1 MLYFV
6 IIENLEERMKKLFS
20 ILVLF
25 TGLVSCNDGD
35 IIVTAFDF
43 ADQDLELCGEN
54 GRYVF
59 FKINNGAQ
67 ESISLQLTTT
77 ETLFL
82 ESSTKNFALNTTSNF
97 VNYRKYDADLDSDYF
112 CSSIPPT
119 SPIVDIDYLGT
130 SGTAVLITIT
140 TLDDKDNVDEVEDPT
155 IDTDGDGIPNY
166 YDSDDDGDN
175 VPTAAELGTD
185 PLNPIDSDNDSIPDY
200 LDDDDDNDLI
210 LTRNEDL
217 NGDLN
222 PANDISDS
230 NIGPDY
236 LNPNISKEN
245 VINAYRAHTYNL
257 SSDIQLQLENL
268 VLINSEEQITQ
279 EFLDLGER
287 INVLSANVTLTPEF

>member
-1 MLYFV
+1 
-6 IIENLEERMKKLFS
+6 MKKLFS

-35 IIVTAFDF
+35 IIVTTFDF
-43 ADQDLELCGEN
+43 INQDLELCGEN
-54 GRYVF
+54 GSYVF

-82 ESSTKNFALNTTSNF
+82 ESSTKSFALNTTANF
-97 VNYRKYDADLDSDYF
+97 VNYRKYDSDLNSNYF

-119 SPIVDIDYLGT
+119 SPVVNIDYLGT

-230 NIGPDY
+230 NVGPDY
-236 LNPNISKEN
+236 LNPNISTEN
-245 VINAYRAHTYNL
+245 VINAYRVHTYSL
-257 SSDIQLQLENL
+257 SSDIQLQIENL

-279 EFLDLGER
+279 EFMDLGEK